1 MQCPHCS
8 ALCANNDAIC
18 PGCGRSLGKGL
29 TQSKVANWTAL
40 VFGGLMIV
48 FVAFMSMKKPA
59 TRQSEVIAMVVTNML
74 FIGAAVVVGRIVG
87 WLLGAF
93 VCRE

>member
-1 MQCPHCS
+1 MQCSHCS
-8 ALCANNDAIC
+8 ALCADSDAIC
-18 PGCGRSLGKGL
+18 PRCGRSLGKGL

-40 VFGGLMIV
+40 VFTALMLM
-48 FVAFMSMKKPA
+48 FVAYMSIKKPA
-59 TRQSEVIAMVVTNML
+59 SRQTEVIAMVVTNAL
-74 FIGAAVVVGRIVG
+74 FIGAAAVVGRIVG

>member
-8 ALCANNDAIC
+8 ALCANSDAVC
-18 PGCGRSLGKGL
+18 PRCGRSLGKGL
-29 TQSKVANWTAL
+29 TQSKVANWTAF
-40 VFGGLMIV
+40 VFGVLMLV
-48 FVAFMSMKKPA
+48 FVAYMSMKKPA
-59 TRQSEVIAMVVTNML
+59 TRQTEVIAMAITNAL
-74 FIGAAVVVGRIVG
+74 FISAAAVVGRIVG